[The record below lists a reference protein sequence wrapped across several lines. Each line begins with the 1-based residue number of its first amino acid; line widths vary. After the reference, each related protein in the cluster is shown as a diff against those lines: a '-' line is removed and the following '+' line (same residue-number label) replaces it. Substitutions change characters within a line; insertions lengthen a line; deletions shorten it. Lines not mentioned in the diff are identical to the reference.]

1 MAETVMSRTYRLV
14 SLAFIVT
21 VGMGGAYLAYRSLHP
36 ARNGL
41 LSEQINHEG
50 NAWKAD
56 FTARI
61 AAPEPSVFNAIR
73 DVEHG
78 HSEGVKDLHVLSDT
92 GVRKTVE
99 MELAGPAGQ
108 TLITRL
114 VFQYFPSENRITYR
128 TLGNGD
134 FITQAEYRLE
144 PEGSS
149 TLVRFH
155 EVATVREALPVP
167 DGVIKHLIRK
177 VFLAQLDDLDHKLH
191 IRSADTPSEDTR

>member
-1 MAETVMSRTYRLV
+1 MSRTYRIV
-14 SLAFIVT
+14 SLTLIVAVV
-21 VGMGGAYLAYRSLHP
+21 VGGGYYAYNRLHP
-36 ARNGL
+36 AHEGL
-41 LSEQINHEG
+41 LSEQIHHDG

-78 HSEGVKDLHVLSDT
+78 HPEGVKGLRVLSDT
-92 GVRKTVE
+92 GNQKTVE

-114 VFQYFPSENRITYR
+114 AFQYFPAKNRITYR
-128 TLGNGD
+128 TLGNGN

-149 TLVRFH
+149 TLIRFH
-155 EVATVREALPVP
+155 EVTTIRQALPVP
-167 DGVIKHLIRK
+167 DGVVKHLIRN
-177 VFLAQLDDLDHKLH
+177 VFLAQLDNLNARLH
-191 IRSADTPSEDTR
+191 IRSAEASSEDAQ

>member
-1 MAETVMSRTYRLV
+1 MSGTYRIV
-14 SLAFIVT
+14 SLTLIVAI
-21 VGMGGAYLAYRSLHP
+21 VAGGSYYAYNHLHR
-36 ARNGL
+36 ARQGL
-41 LSEQINHEG
+41 LSEQIHHDG

-134 FITQAEYRLE
+134 FI
-144 PEGSS
+144 
-149 TLVRFH
+149 
-155 EVATVREALPVP
+155 
-167 DGVIKHLIRK
+167 
-177 VFLAQLDDLDHKLH
+177 
-191 IRSADTPSEDTR
+191 